1 MENKLIKSAFEKCKG
16 SVMNRI
22 YYAFSDAKKANYF
35 KGKYFYPLKSSQ
47 IKLPATIKTS
57 NDIAAR
63 QYYDSNKY
71 VKLL

>member
-1 MENKLIKSAFEKCKG
+1 MQ
-16 SVMNRI
+16 RI
-22 YYAFSDAKKANYF
+22 SNEQNILCLSDDKNANYF